1 MCTRLF
7 LLCQIQRFMCN
18 YKSFNIEVLKDQK
31 LFELYL
37 PLWQHSTFCN
47 YIKLLNQSVYKPQI
61 RTSPRVAQQGRVK
74 CKWHITVPMVPSQ
87 EAFQRKGK
95 NTILAPYVVYG
106 TILYMKQVVRLCS
119 CLFKTDKVT
128 LNNFVECRINE
139 QSGFFCWG
147 LATL

>member
-1 MCTRLF
+1 MVSNVSKNMQNFCICILMKINMCTRLF

-61 RTSPRVAQQGRVK
+61 RTSPRAAQQGRIK
-74 CKWHITVPMVPSQ
+74 CKWHITVPMVSSQ
-87 EAFQRKGK
+87 EAISEEGK
-95 NTILAPYVVYG
+95 KYHPSTLRSIWHRIVYE
-106 TILYMKQVVRLCS
+106 TS
-119 CLFKTDKVT
+119 C
-128 LNNFVECRINE
+128 
-139 QSGFFCWG
+139 
-147 LATL
+147 